1 MRQPLYERIAR
12 TLRSRITSGRVSVG
26 DALPT
31 EAQLCRR
38 YGVSRYTAREALRR
52 LRDAGLITRR
62 RRAGTTVASSA
73 DPATFTLPV
82 SSAADLF
89 RYATDTRFV
98 IEARSRIRAGAA
110 EAALLGCRR
119 GQEWFRLSGVRVRP
133 GGAGAP
139 VCIMTVYLHATLAG
153 LGKRL
158 PRSAGVIYPQ
168 VEAALG
174 VRIAWVG
181 QRIEASALD
190 AGAARRLGSRPGA
203 CALRVRRYYYDGNDR
218 LLEVSDSLHPGERF
232 AYEMR
237 LKRDAPGPDASRP

>member
-12 TLRSRITSGRVSVG
+12 ALRSRITSGRVSVG

-98 IEARSRIRAGAA
+98 IEARSRVRAGAA
-110 EAALLGCRR
+110 ESALLGCRR
-119 GQEWFRLSGVRVRP
+119 GQEWFRLIGVRLRP
-133 GGAGAP
+133 GSAAP
-139 VCIMTVYLHATLAG
+139 VCIMTVYLHAALAG

-158 PRSAGVIYPQ
+158 PRSSGVIYPQ

-181 QRIEASALD
+181 QRIEAVALD
-190 AGAARRLGSRPGA
+190 APAAARLGSRPGA

-237 LKRDAPGPDASRP
+237 LKRDAPGPATSPP